1 MIIELITANQDLL
14 VTVGLF
20 SALVFVLSLASLPWL
35 VAQIPDDYFAQQK
48 RHPQRKTKRF
58 PGLWLL
64 VAVIKNTLGGLL
76 LFAGFIMLFLPGQ
89 GILTMV
95 AGLMMMNYPG
105 KYALERRIAL
115 SPSIFSKLNWLRHK
129 ANKPPLQR

>member
-20 SALVFVLSLASLPWL
+20 SALVFVRSLASLPWL

-48 RHPQRKTKRF
+48 RHPRRKTKRF

-64 VAVIKNTLGGLL
+64 VAVIKNARGG
-76 LFAGFIMLFLPGQ
+76 
-89 GILTMV
+89 
-95 AGLMMMNYPG
+95 
-105 KYALERRIAL
+105 
-115 SPSIFSKLNWLRHK
+115 
-129 ANKPPLQR
+129 